1 MKQLMTEISKNI
13 LIVKKDELNKARDE
27 LLVENKALLKPHL
40 SVKQQFRIKAI
51 RKELNMLN
59 GKIELIDELLVV

>member
-1 MKQLMTEISKNI
+1 M
-13 LIVKKDELNKARDE
+13 VRKDELNKERDE

-40 SVKQQFRIKAI
+40 SVKEQFRIKAI

-59 GKIELIDELLVV
+59 GKIELIDELLVI

>member
-1 MKQLMTEISKNI
+1 MTTISKNI
-13 LIVKKDELNKARDE
+13 LMVRKDELNKERDE

-40 SVKQQFRIKAI
+40 SVKEQFRIKAI

-59 GKIELIDELLVV
+59 GKIELIDELLVI